1 MKVTVRRKGAMLL
14 LGRILMSMLQQQPR
28 VRLRVRLTT
37 AAEASLDHI
46 DGRISREQR
55 DEIISG
61 ASGR

>member
-1 MKVTVRRKGAMLL
+1 MLL
-14 LGRILMSMLQQQPR
+14 LRRILMIMLQEQPR

-37 AAEASLDHI
+37 AEEASLDHI
-46 DGRISREQR
+46 DGLSSREKR

>member
-1 MKVTVRRKGAMLL
+1 MLL